1 MFVSCGIWCLADIS
15 SVSPSSQKKTVLLD
29 SVLCLCIFLNIEQL
43 FFFYVKK
50 QYMSN
55 YIVIIF

>member
-1 MFVSCGIWCLADIS
+1 MFVSCGIWCLADVSSIS
-15 SVSPSSQKKTVLLD
+15 PLSQKKTVLLD
-29 SVLCLCIFLNIEQL
+29 SVLCLYIFLNIEQF